1 MGKIPK
7 EVGDMIMVTK
17 KQIKTET
24 QARTFITKLK
34 SRVAKDNAIRWFI
47 KNKGWYL

>member
-1 MGKIPK
+1 MN
-7 EVGDMIMVTK
+7 K
-17 KQIKTET
+17 KTDLTTEEE
-24 QARTFITKLK
+24 ARIFIFNLK

>member
-1 MGKIPK
+1 MTMENKIRIQTSK
-7 EVGDMIMVTK
+7 EAEMHI
-17 KQIKTET
+17 IN
-24 QARTFITKLK
+24 LK